1 MSEDKQT
8 DKLKKKK
15 KKEFSAKAMQQWL
28 ASMAIQGHLFI
39 LPDGN
44 PSVLW
49 SKKLNCL
56 RTNFYKFSVSKI
68 KIKI

>member
-1 MSEDKQT
+1 
-8 DKLKKKK
+8 
-15 KKEFSAKAMQQWL
+15 MQQWL

>member
-8 DKLKKKK
+8 DKFKKKK
-15 KKEFSAKAMQQWL
+15 KNSPQKQWL